1 MVLVDLEEEHLLLSY
16 LQVIHTEHQ
25 ELLVG
30 PFILPVVVAVAPI
43 LDLQMEELEEM
54 VAVMVAELQTILQE
68 LYMRVMMEELTPE
81 VVAAVA
87 V

>member
-1 MVLVDLEEEHLLLSY
+1 VVLVDLEEEHLLLSY

>member
-30 PFILPVVVAVAPI
+30 TFILPVVVAVAPI
-43 LDLQMEELEEM
+43 LDLQLEELEEM
-54 VAVMVAELQTILQE
+54 VVVMVAELQTILQE
-68 LYMRVMMEELTPE
+68 LYMRVMMEQLTPE
-81 VVAAVA
+81 AVAAVA

>member
-1 MVLVDLEEEHLLLSY
+1 VVLVDLEEEHLLLSY

-43 LDLQMEELEEM
+43 LDLQLEELEEM
-54 VAVMVAELQTILQE
+54 VVVMVAELQTILQE

>member
-1 MVLVDLEEEHLLLSY
+1 MLEHLFLP
-16 LQVIHTEHQ
+16 EHQ

-43 LDLQMEELEEM
+43 LDLKLEELEEM
-54 VAVMVAELQTILQE
+54 VVVMVAELQTVD
-68 LYMRVMMEELTPE
+68 LYMRVMMEQLTPE
-81 VVAAVA
+81 VVAAVL